1 LDFLVLGVVSR
12 FGGAA
17 VLEKG
22 VSVLEE
28 LFLPAVEQGGGN
40 AEFIADGG
48 DGNFFEQ
55 VPLEGGDLL
64 LFCLS
69 RIWKNAS
76 FWLV

>member
-1 LDFLVLGVVSR
+1 MDFLVLGIVSR

-22 VSVLEE
+22 VTVLEE
-28 LFLPAVEQGGGN
+28 LFLPALEEGGSN

-48 DGNFFEQ
+48 DGDFFEQ

-64 LFCLS
+64 LRGGLTTF
-69 RIWKNAS
+69 A
-76 FWLV
+76 VHG